1 MRKSK
6 QPWVVLLLSL
16 ALPVAAVCA
25 QKDPPPKPPAD
36 AAAAVKPATL
46 DPNYII
52 GSQDVL
58 DITVWKE
65 PDISR
70 SEPVRPDGKI
80 SLPLLNDVQAA
91 GLTPLQLSNQIKEG
105 LNKFLTN
112 PEVTVIVSQIGNQ
125 RIYILGEAAR
135 PGAYVMLPKMTIL
148 QALSNAGGFS
158 AFANQKKIYVLRQVS
173 GKQEKLYFNY
183 KEVIEGKDPSQNIE
197 LLPGDTIVVP

>member
-1 MRKSK
+1 MRISK
-6 QPWVVLLLSL
+6 RPWVVLLLSL
-16 ALPVAAVCA
+16 ALPVASVCA

-36 AAAAVKPATL
+36 AAVKPTTL

-58 DITVWKE
+58 DINVWKE

-91 GLTPLQLSNQIKEG
+91 GLTPLQLSNQIKDG

-112 PEVTVIVSQIGNQ
+112 PEVTVIVSQIGSQ
-125 RIYILGEAAR
+125 RIYILGETAR

-158 AFANQKKIYVLRQVS
+158 AFANQKKIYVLRQVN

-183 KEVIEGKDPSQNIE
+183 KAVIDGKDTSQNIE